1 MAASSSRAGTA
12 SSAARRAPVAP
23 FTHYGSGVVP
33 PTRNDSGSDFVL
45 EREVSESPFARQHE
59 QVLATGGTRKIA
71 ETPWASFDRSAYP
84 EEALRLAELANR
96 ALAMGE
102 YGAIAVFSRISSSMA
117 LHGVPIDLVC
127 AATRIPTDELRHAEY
142 ARAFASACAG
152 KPVTVKI
159 PRAAF
164 DTSALSIEE
173 LDRSVLELSAIG
185 EALACALLAECLDQ
199 AEDPVA
205 KIYFGNLVRD
215 EVHHTRLGW
224 HYLAWRSEHWTQEE
238 RQAMA
243 DFAGRIV
250 MDVEPRFSRGRA
262 AKDPAARAG
271 TRALGVLDSK
281 TQVRAVREVTAE
293 QIVPALDE
301 LGLGASFAWKARQRV
316 AM

>member
-1 MAASSSRAGTA
+1 MAAAGSSTA
-12 SSAARRAPVAP
+12 SPVAP
-23 FTHYGSGVVP
+23 FTRYGSGIVP
-33 PTRNDSGSDFVL
+33 PTKNDRGDDFVL
-45 EREVSESPFARQHE
+45 ERAVSESPFARQHE

-71 ETPWASFDRSAYP
+71 DTPWGNFDRSAYP

-117 LHGVPIDLVC
+117 LHGAPIDLVC

-152 KPVTVKI
+152 KPVTIKI

-164 DTSALSIEE
+164 DTSALSLEE

-185 EALACALLAECLDQ
+185 EALACALLDECLEQ

-224 HYLAWRSEHWTQEE
+224 HYLAWRSDQWTDEE

-250 MDVEPRFSRGRA
+250 MDVEPRFSRGRSP
-262 AKDPAARAG
+262 KDPAARAAA
-271 TRALGVLDSK
+271 RALGVLDSAA
-281 TQVRAVREVTAE
+281 QVRAVREVTGE

-301 LGLGASFAWKARQRV
+301 LGLGASFAWKARTRV
-316 AM
+316 RA